1 MLRDMETQIGVFWVV
16 ISALLSCTTPQQK
29 REVSQWVELDRAAAI
44 SCSPWPIQESEL
56 DVASVS
62 ATSAGKGGFVAT
74 MRLRNGS
81 QLPVFAETNG
91 SVVVSKGSRKPFPIG
106 RNAHVIAVSYWK
118 KEPVAFV
125 IQNKNER
132 AWLEIR
138 AIRDNRMIS
147 RMATPFSDEAASGSL
162 ILAENGWW
170 LQVNHNDMLSSFVY
184 VNPENG
190 VNWKFMP
197 SAFQS
202 SSRFTTLVGNAK
214 NSSSFVVEHTKNGD
228 ENQSQFAI
236 TRLDETGKFSEAG
249 KLSVAT
255 KGGLESWSSSMI
267 GQAIILALVR
277 GDSLIGQ
284 GVLNVIAANIS
295 ETGVSESWRK
305 EFPYPD
311 VHLGEPTWLSNGS
324 GAFLGIMRWI
334 DAEATMSRIK
344 VDSSGAVL
352 IGDSG
357 VFSKGTVLAA
367 GYLNDSGKG
376 LGAFRFREK
385 ELWKYNLCEI
395 SSK

>member
-1 MLRDMETQIGVFWVV
+1 MQIGIFLVV
-16 ISALLSCTTPQQK
+16 ISGLLSCTTPQQK
-29 REVSQWVELDRAAAI
+29 RGVSQWAELDRAGAI
-44 SCSPWPIQESEL
+44 SCSPWPIQEAEL
-56 DVASVS
+56 DVASIS

-91 SVVVSKGSRKPFPIG
+91 SEVVSKGSQKPFPIG
-106 RNAHVIAVSYWK
+106 RNAYVIAVSYWK
-118 KEPVAFV
+118 KIPVAFV

-138 AIRDNRMIS
+138 GIRDNRMIS
-147 RMATPFSDEAASGSL
+147 RMATPFSDEATSGSL

-170 LQVNHNDMLSSFVY
+170 LQVNHNDTLSSFVY
-184 VNPENG
+184 INPENG
-190 VNWKFMP
+190 ANWKFVQ

-202 SSRFTTLVGNAK
+202 SSRFTTLAGNGK
-214 NSSSFVVEHTKNGD
+214 TVSSYVVERVKDVD
-228 ENQSQFAI
+228 ENQSKFAI
-236 TRLDETGKFSEAG
+236 IRLDETGKFSEVG

-255 KGGLESWSSSMI
+255 KGGVESWSAAMLGQVIVLSS
-267 GQAIILALVR
+267 VR
-277 GDSLIGQ
+277 GDSLVGQ
-284 GVLNVIAANIS
+284 GILDVVAANIS
-295 ETGVSESWRK
+295 EAGVSETWKK

-311 VHLGEPTWLSNGS
+311 VHLGEPTWLSNGTT
-324 GAFLGIMRWI
+324 AFLGIMRWV

-344 VDSSGAVL
+344 VETTGATL
-352 IGDSG
+352 IGDAG

-395 SSK
+395 SAK

>member
-1 MLRDMETQIGVFWVV
+1 MKTQIGIFLVV
-16 ISALLSCTTPQQK
+16 IFGMLSCTTPQQK
-29 REVSQWVELDRAAAI
+29 RGVSQWAALDGAGAI
-44 SCSPWPIQESEL
+44 SCSPWPLQEAEL
-56 DVASVS
+56 DVASIS

-91 SVVVSKGSRKPFPIG
+91 NETVSKGSQKPFPIG
-106 RNAHVIAVSYWK
+106 RNAYVIAVSYWK
-118 KEPVAFV
+118 KMPVAFV

-138 AIRDNRMIS
+138 GIRDNRMIS
-147 RMATPFSDEAASGSL
+147 RMATPFSDEATSGSL
-162 ILAENGWW
+162 ILAKNGWW
-170 LQVNHNDMLSSFVY
+170 LQVNHNDSLSSFVY
-184 VNPENG
+184 INPENAG
-190 VNWKFMP
+190 DWKFIQ

-202 SSRFTTLVGNAK
+202 NSRFTTLAGNGK
-214 NSSSFVVEHTKNGD
+214 TMSSYVVERVKNVD
-228 ENQSQFAI
+228 ENQSKFAI
-236 TRLDETGKFSEAG
+236 TRLDETGKFSEVG

-255 KGGLESWSSSMI
+255 KGGVESWSAAKLGEVIVLSS
-267 GQAIILALVR
+267 VR
-277 GDSLIGQ
+277 GDSLVGQ
-284 GVLNVIAANIS
+284 GVLDVVAANIS
-295 ETGVSESWRK
+295 EAGVSESWKK

-324 GAFLGIMRWI
+324 TAFLGIMRWV
-334 DAEATMSRIK
+334 DGEATMSRIK
-344 VDSSGAVL
+344 VDSTGATL
-352 IGDSG
+352 IGDAG

-395 SSK
+395 SVK